1 MIADLK
7 PYPAMKDSGVP
18 WLEHVPEHWAVH
30 RLRDSV
36 EACINGIWGN
46 EPNGRDDLPCVRVAD
61 FDRQSLRV
69 RLAHPT
75 IRAITPSERGR
86 RLLKKG
92 DLLLE
97 KSGGG
102 DQQPVGVVVLYEH
115 DVPAVCSNFVAR
127 MPLSDGFDSCYVTY
141 LHAFLYAI
149 RLNIRSIK
157 QTIGIQNL
165 DSAAYL
171 SESVAFPPLNEQELI
186 ARYLDYMDRDIRQCI
201 RGKQKLIKLLEEQ
214 KRGIVHRT
222 VTHGLDPN
230 VRLNPS
236 GVEWLGNVP
245 EHWEVV
251 PLKFLSRRIQNGA
264 TPPTSEEFFYEGGT
278 TPWFGPSSIGTSV
291 EVSAPVRY
299 LADSAFVAGKAR
311 LIQGPA
317 VLIVVIGATAGRMAL
332 LSGEGSTNQQLTA
345 FELRTDVVMPEFAIH
360 QLRSAENWLRAT
372 ASTAT
377 IPILDSGTVSR
388 LSVAVPPLFDE
399 QAAIVSFLEDA
410 TANIDS
416 TINRAKQE
424 ISLLGE
430 YRARLIADVVT
441 GKLDVREAAANLPD
455 EISQEETVLDDAA
468 EWFED
473 DLEDSDSS
481 VEVALEEVDA

>member
-1 MIADLK
+1 MIDELK
-7 PYPAMKDSGVP
+7 PYPAYKDSGVSS
-18 WLEHVPEHWAVH
+18 LGKVPAHWGVT
-30 RLRDSV
+30 RLKQICRFNYGDALPAENRQEGSVPVFGSNGCVGSHSISNTETPCIVIGRKGSFGKVNFSDKPVFAIDTTFFIDGRLTSANIRWVAYLLGLLGLDDVSRDSAV
-36 EACINGIWGN
+36 PGLDREEAYQN
-46 EPNGRDDLPCVRVAD
+46 
-61 FDRQSLRV
+61 
-69 RLAHPT
+69 
-75 IRAITPSERGR
+75 
-86 RLLKKG
+86 
-92 DLLLE
+92 
-97 KSGGG
+97 
-102 DQQPVGVVVLYEH
+102 
-115 DVPAVCSNFVAR
+115 VC
-127 MPLSDGFDSCYVTY
+127 PL
-141 LHAFLYAI
+141 
-149 RLNIRSIK
+149 
-157 QTIGIQNL
+157 
-165 DSAAYL
+165 
-171 SESVAFPPLNEQELI
+171 PPLDEQASIVQFLGYADRRI
-186 ARYLDYMDRDIRQCI
+186 RRYIHA
-201 RGKQKLIKLLEEQ
+201 KQKLIKFLEEQ

-222 VTHGLDPN
+222 ITHGLDPN

-410 TANIDS
+410 TANTDS

-430 YRARLIADVVT
+430 YRTRLIADVVT